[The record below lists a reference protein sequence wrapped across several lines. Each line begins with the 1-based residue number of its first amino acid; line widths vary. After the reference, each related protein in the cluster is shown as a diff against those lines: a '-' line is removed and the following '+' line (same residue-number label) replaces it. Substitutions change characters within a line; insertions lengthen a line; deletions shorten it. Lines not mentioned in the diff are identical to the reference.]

1 MALAVTSGSVSA
13 HGDDQLADVGR
24 EGKER
29 KGKEGKGREGK
40 EGRRKRSKGEL
51 HCSKSRDP
59 LTR

>member
-24 EGKER
+24 EGKDR
-29 KGKEGKGREGK
+29 KGKERKGREGRK
-40 EGRRKRSKGEL
+40 EEEEQGGAASF
-51 HCSKSRDP
+51 CSKSRDP

>member
-29 KGKEGKGREGK
+29 KGREGK

>member
-29 KGKEGKGREGK
+29 KGKEGKGREGRK
-40 EGRRKRSKGEL
+40 EEEEQGGAALFKI
-51 HCSKSRDP
+51 
-59 LTR
+59 